1 MTIIPFI
8 ACFIVLSFVNTL
20 FLTLMFVDFGD
31 RLNGGSPPPSPTVGA
46 DE

>member
-8 ACFIVLSFVNTL
+8 ACFFTLFFVNTL
-20 FLTLMFVDFGD
+20 FLTLMFVDFSD
-31 RLNGGSPPPSPTVGA
+31 RLNGGSPPPSPTVGT